1 MPTISK
7 LVKESEEKAMTNA
20 DKIRNMTVDEL
31 CEFICSVS
39 TNCQSCRFKDG
50 GCNLVEWIDGEVEEE
65 EKSMNTQD
73 FDSFS
78 DSIADKIR
86 NMTVDRCAELI
97 RETMSSL
104 AEADY
109 SLSLTDC
116 SKFSLESFLD
126 AGIINT
132 DFYDWLINN
141 GFKTAPAS
149 TKYHGNVEGGLYR
162 HSCKVTEELVR
173 LTIKLDLEWQR
184 KSSPY
189 IVGMFHDLCKI
200 DQYEK
205 NEDGYEYNSN
215 TLLTGHG
222 DKSIMLLSQF
232 ITLTEEEMLCIRYH
246 MGAYNKDD
254 WTGYDLAIKKY
265 PNVLYTH
272 TADMLASKLSI

>member
-1 MPTISK
+1 MTMSSINRCLDCPDRCHA
-7 LVKESEEKAMTNA
+7 KEECADCEKICCHIVRKEEKN
-20 DKIRNMTVDEL
+20 
-31 CEFICSVS
+31 
-39 TNCQSCRFKDG
+39 
-50 GCNLVEWIDGEVEEE
+50 
-65 EKSMNTQD
+65 MNTPD
-73 FDSFS
+73 FDSFAKQAS
-78 DSIADKIR
+78 SVSLDK
-86 NMTVDRCAELI
+86 CAAAI

-104 AEADY
+104 AEADS
-109 SLSLTDC
+109 SLSLADY

-132 DFYDWLINN
+132 DFYDWLVNN
-141 GFKTAPAS
+141 RFKTAPAS
-149 TKYHGNVEGGLYR
+149 TKYHGNVKGGLYR

-184 KSSPY
+184 KDSPY
-189 IVGMFHDLCKI
+189 IIGMFHDLCKI

-232 ITLTEEEMLCIRYH
+232 MTLTEEEMLCIRYH
-246 MGAYNKDD
+246 MGAYFKDD
-254 WTGYDLAIKKY
+254 WTGYDMAIKKY